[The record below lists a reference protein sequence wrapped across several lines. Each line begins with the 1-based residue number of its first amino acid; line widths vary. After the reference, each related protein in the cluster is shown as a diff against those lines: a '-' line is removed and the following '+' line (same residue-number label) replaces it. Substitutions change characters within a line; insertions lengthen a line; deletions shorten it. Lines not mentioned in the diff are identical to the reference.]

1 MACGLCPVAEPTDR
15 STLINSPFWTV
26 HPVYVRGFV
35 ARNLTILSPLNQTN
49 TDGIECASP
58 QHWNTFACSS
68 PHGRCAFSPDSTS
81 DVLIEGCY
89 IRTGDDAIA
98 IKAGEDEYG
107 YGYGVGSHN
116 ITVRDCVLSSP
127 CAAFAIGSEMSGNV
141 TDVHVKD
148 STFVNTGYA
157 FRIKTG
163 MGRGGAVERVSY
175 TNCSVSRAGYAFM
188 YAENYGGHPKGYDP
202 TATPT
207 LKDVRAVGIRG
218 DANNSVAQLLGLA
231 RRPARGIVFEDVDV
245 TGGRWQCAE
254 VFGTASSTPGS
265 CECLSHGCK
274 GGAGSQ

>member
-1 MACGLCPVAEPTDR
+1 MPLCCWQVIIHDCHV
-15 STLINSPFWTV
+15 S
-26 HPVYVRGFV
+26 
-35 ARNLTILSPLNQTN
+35 
-49 TDGIECASP
+49 
-58 QHWNTFACSS
+58 
-68 PHGRCAFSPDSTS
+68 
-81 DVLIEGCY
+81 
-89 IRTGDDAIA
+89 TGDDCIA
-98 IKAGEDEYG
+98 IKSGWDMYG
-107 YGYGVGSHN
+107 YRYMGHGVPSSN
-116 ITVRDCVLSSP
+116 ISVTNFYCESP
-127 CAAFAIGSEMSGNV
+127 TSAGICIGSEMSGNV

-175 TNCSVSRAGYAFM
+175 TNCSVSKTGYAFM
-188 YAENYGGHPKGYDP
+188 FAENYGGHPKGYDP

-231 RRPARGIVFEDVDV
+231 RRPATGIVFEDVDV